1 MATDNNKSKGRNE
14 SAMVTPRQA
23 LIYAAAEGWKGDGP
37 SPWIS
42 PVANDD
48 ILAWAE
54 SHLSSSTHNRQVLL
68 SAFEKLIQERLF
80 FEIHKGLFNSPSFY
94 CSFDAN
100 FLKEI
105 PDGEE
110 YADFWNDCVQRYDE
124 EYGFKTWRILGL
136 CAGQGSQ
143 GPSDAPWGPCLGSSC
158 GWFEDNKEHCNHG
171 LRFRIKGSDK

>member
-1 MATDNNKSKGRNE
+1 MAADNNKSKGRNE

-42 PVANDD
+42 PVANND

-54 SHLSSSTHNRQVLL
+54 SHLSSSTYNHQILL
-68 SAFEKLIQERLF
+68 SAFEKLIQEGLF
-80 FEIHKGLFNSPSFY
+80 FEIHKGLYNPPCLY
-94 CSFDAN
+94 CSFDTN

-105 PDGEE
+105 PDGEK

-124 EYGFKTWRILGL
+124 EYGSKTWRRLGL

-158 GWFEDNKEHCNHG
+158 CWFEDNKEYCNHE